1 MAIFHP
7 IKRIETDL
15 SALEQIVDIVTND
28 ITDEVSRRKYQ
39 TFVTQS
45 NGNPQVISSLFQT
58 VYDQDFTL
66 KTANPMFDITVG
78 VKPVGTGSAGGF
90 APTSVDKFGKEIFP
104 DSTLMMREKFD
115 IYREFSQTLL
125 GSATKSF
132 KTTNNNIDTDIN
144 VALFISFKR
153 LFTRD
158 KIKEGSLAFTF
169 LKKTDVATAAPVA
182 PNFLGNLFSPIPTG
196 SLSDN
201 ELKTYTDSDATKKFD
216 VGGQYG
222 DIVQTGGEIVG
233 YIFYDRGVIVL
244 DLSKIIDGTQTLT
257 GRIDAANTTNGFVN
271 WNDTTSNG
279 KKLNDLIKEASIDDI
294 VDHICKTRFVNDI
307 GTSIAFANST
317 LINSTLYTC
326 EVDSNQCT
334 YSSNPTFVNP
344 ANNRIVVIEN
354 GQENIQR
361 SFAFVTSVGLYDE
374 SDRLL
379 AVAKVSRP
387 VEKLPG
393 KSVSFRVRLD
403 F

>member
-7 IKRIETDL
+7 IKKIETDL
-15 SALEQIVDIVTND
+15 SALEQIVDIVTDD
-28 ITDEVSRRKYQ
+28 ISSAVNRRKYQ
-39 TFVTQS
+39 TFVTES

-66 KTANPMFDITVG
+66 KTSNPMFDITVG
-78 VKPVGTGSAGGF
+78 VKPVGTGSSSDF
-90 APTSVDKFGKEIFP
+90 APDSVDKYGKEIFS
-104 DSTLMMREKFD
+104 DDTLMMREKFD

-125 GSATKSF
+125 GDATKPF
-132 KTTNNNIDTDIN
+132 KITNGSSTVEVD
-144 VALFISFKR
+144 VALFVSFKR

-169 LKKTDVATAAPVA
+169 LNKTDAAANPVA
-182 PNFLGNLFSPIPTG
+182 PNFSGNLFSSIPTG
-196 SLSDN
+196 SLGDN

-222 DIVQTGGEIVG
+222 DIVQTGGDIVG
-233 YIFYDRGVIVL
+233 YIFYDRGVLVL
-244 DLSKIIDGTQTLT
+244 DLSKIIEENQTLT
-257 GRIDAANTTNGFVN
+257 GRIDAANDSDGYVDWLVAGGNN
-271 WNDTTSNG
+271 
-279 KKLNDLIKEASIDDI
+279 LNDLILSASIDDI
-294 VDHICKTRFVNDI
+294 VDHICTTRFVNDI

-344 ANNRIVVIEN
+344 DDNRIVVIER

>member
-1 MAIFHP
+1 
-7 IKRIETDL
+7 
-15 SALEQIVDIVTND
+15 
-28 ITDEVSRRKYQ
+28 
-39 TFVTQS
+39 
-45 NGNPQVISSLFQT
+45 
-58 VYDQDFTL
+58 
-66 KTANPMFDITVG
+66 MFDITVG
-78 VKPVGTGSAGGF
+78 VKPVGTDADSPF
-90 APTSVDKFGKEIFP
+90 APDSVDKYGKEIFS
-104 DSTLMMREKFD
+104 DDTLMMREKFD

-125 GSATKSF
+125 GDATKPF
-132 KTTNNNIDTDIN
+132 KITNGGSPVDVD
-144 VALFISFKR
+144 VALFVSFKR

-169 LKKTDVATAAPVA
+169 LNKTDAPADPIA
-182 PNFLGNLFSPIPTG
+182 PNYSGNLFSSIPTG
-196 SLSDN
+196 SLGDN

-233 YIFYDRGVIVL
+233 YIFYDRGVLVL
-244 DLSKIIDGTQTLT
+244 DLSKIIDVTQTLT
-257 GRIDAANTTNGFVN
+257 GRIDAANNVNGFVD
-271 WNDTTSNG
+271 WNVAG
-279 KKLNDLIKEASIDDI
+279 AKKLNDLILSASIDDI
-294 VDHICKTRFVNDI
+294 VDHICTTRFVNDI

-344 ANNRIVVIEN
+344 DDNRIVVIER

>member
-7 IKRIETDL
+7 IKKIETDL
-15 SALEQIVDIVTND
+15 SALEQIVDIVTDD
-28 ITDEVSRRKYQ
+28 ISSAVNRRKYQ
-39 TFVTQS
+39 TFVTES

-66 KTANPMFDITVG
+66 KTSNPMFDITVG
-78 VKPVGTGSAGGF
+78 VKPVATGAISPF
-90 APTSVDKFGKEIFP
+90 APVSVDKYGKEIFS
-104 DSTLMMREKFD
+104 DDTLMMREKFD

-125 GSATKSF
+125 GDATKPF
-132 KTTNNNIDTDIN
+132 KITNGSSTVEVD
-144 VALFISFKR
+144 VALFVSFKR

-169 LKKTDVATAAPVA
+169 LNKTDPETNPST
-182 PNFLGNLFSPIPTG
+182 PNFFGNLFSPIPTG
-196 SLSDN
+196 SLGDN
-201 ELKTYTDSDATKKFD
+201 ELKNYTDSDATKKFD

-222 DIVQTGGEIVG
+222 DIVQTGGDIVG
-233 YIFYDRGVIVL
+233 YIFYDRGVLVL
-244 DLSKIIDGTQTLT
+244 DLSKIINVTQTLT
-257 GRIDAANTTNGFVN
+257 GRIDAANDSDGYVD
-271 WNDTTSNG
+271 WNIASA
-279 KKLNDLIKEASIDDI
+279 KKLNDLILSASIDDI
-294 VDHICKTRFVNDI
+294 VDHICTTRFVNDI

-344 ANNRIVVIEN
+344 DDNRIVVIER